1 MTRLSEEDEEVL
13 LYTSLVLLCI
23 GLVGLVALQVAQVLE
38 KRRSRKR
45 RISLLPTTT
54 MEPHVMTHENPI
66 AKEAVIARPRL
77 RTGPRPTRVTLQTTK

>member
-23 GLVGLVALQVAQVLE
+23 GLVGLVALQVAQVLG
-38 KRRSRKR
+38 RRSRKR

-54 MEPHVMTHENPI
+54 MEPHVMTHENPT
-66 AKEAVIARPRL
+66 ATDAVIARPRL

>member
-23 GLVGLVALQVAQVLE
+23 GLVGLVGLQVAQVLE
-38 KRRSRKR
+38 RRSRKK

-66 AKEAVIARPRL
+66 ATEAVIARPRL

>member
-23 GLVGLVALQVAQVLE
+23 GLVGLVALQVAQVLG
-38 KRRSRKR
+38 RRSRKR

-66 AKEAVIARPRL
+66 ATEAVIARPRL

>member
-38 KRRSRKR
+38 RRSRKR

-54 MEPHVMTHENPI
+54 MEPRVMTHESPI
-66 AKEAVIARPRL
+66 ATEAVIARPRL
-77 RTGPRPTRVTLQTTK
+77 RTGPRPSRVTLPTTR

>member
-38 KRRSRKR
+38 RRSRKK

-66 AKEAVIARPRL
+66 ATDAVIARPRL
-77 RTGPRPTRVTLQTTK
+77 RTGPRPIRVTLPIK